1 MIKILCVPIQQSK
14 NGMSMIYYIDKI
26 VRSYVEIVEM
36 DVSFAFLGLACRKL
50 FWKRKNVTC
59 IS

>member
-14 NGMSMIYYIDKI
+14 NGMSMIYYIEKI

-50 FWKRKNVTC
+50 F
-59 IS
+59 